1 VIMLETR
8 AIIVQVEGRYAL
20 VQANQANGCEQ
31 CNGKGCGAGKLSQLF
46 CSKPRQFQVDNPINA
61 SVGDEV
67 IVSVAE
73 GAVLRGIGLV
83 YLLPL
88 LLLVMGAMLGNI
100 WAEQSEQRDGYA
112 AAGALFGLAVGFVI
126 AKWISLRQVRSYSQP
141 YIARPWRAE

>member
-1 VIMLETR
+1 MLETR
-8 AIIVQVEGRYAL
+8 AIIVQVEGQYAL

-31 CNGKGCGAGKLSQLF
+31 CNGKGCGTGKLSQLF

-67 IVSVAE
+67 VISVAE

-88 LLLVMGAMLGNI
+88 LLLVMGAMLGSI
-100 WAEQSEQRDGYA
+100 GVEQPEQRDGYA

-126 AKWISLRQVRSYSQP
+126 AKWISLRQARSHFQP
-141 YIARPWRAE
+141 YIARPWREE